1 MGRKKR
7 NLPPR
12 SKPPPNVN
20 LPQEQSKI
28 EPLAPSDCDSVKFEY
43 DRARTALG
51 RRNHAKALRIMKDA
65 CVRYKNCALVYRAA
79 GYVQVEVASLI
90 ANNVAKQRYLKNA
103 LESARRAVSLSP
115 NSLEF
120 ANFLVTLL
128 YNASIDGQGY
138 EEIVRECER
147 ALSIDDPIDPANESF
162 HDDIHLDTVED
173 RIGYLRQAL
182 QSTVQK
188 CVIASSPP
196 STENLEIQKAI
207 QTPEENLEIN
217 DPVAAATLSEQ
228 ESDSEDDDDDD
239 DDDVNAKKNKVPKR
253 MKDAARKMF
262 TSKVMRMYQRLS
274 YWNSMSV
281 EKRRGFLVLRIC
293 DLREHFGAIK
303 DGLAARTFSEAIG
316 FAQKHKTWKF
326 WPCCFCDEKF
336 NDSNLRMQHIEQEH
350 KKSKLRYVDP
360 QEVDAN
366 WARMLVNG
374 TWKPVDIPGAQKII
388 EEQSKRQSADLVGD
402 SDANLQPP
410 ACQNDQKWPLSNNVE
425 RAKILE
431 RIHDVFLL
439 LLRSNCLS
447 KSNLEKVIEDAM
459 DELRNFVPLLQI
471 HIQGLHQTPLC
482 ICFLEVSKLKKIL
495 QFLHLVSY
503 LCGLNKNPYKGS
515 SSDDVL
521 DEYKIEEIEIKE
533 RIVFN
538 GDSSCLLMDERLL
551 QGEIKSPANGDA
563 VADDVSAATCTIH
576 HEEVDVLPGSDALVP
591 WLFGPSIGEALK
603 SWTDIQKAMKHQV
616 VKVIQQIENEFC
628 LIETWRRKKSELE
641 NEKQALL
648 AVESICIEELK
659 KRTQVTMHIQQSYAS
674 LLRRRQGELNGANN
688 DAMSQSSR
696 FEFDAILSILIDAQ
710 TLNVEHSQLEAVL
723 TGKSSLKSSDHMHQE
738 DACITL
744 AITRQLRKG
753 PSAEFSRLQRLVMR
767 ILNVTRPQGVK
778 FMQAPMHDYW
788 FIILPLL
795 KSFMLEQFEALVDED
810 AKQKADAVGE
820 ALLAEIALED
830 ENNISKAGTDTK
842 LPQKKLKSKKQK
854 KNQRKKDPKVTQGDE
869 LYVLQEETEEQV
881 HFPVGYDGDSPSSEI
896 VVAVRAYELGLQ
908 GEELEHEVEEKTLQA
923 HKDLPDTLGLGLIN
937 DGENNCFLNVIVQ
950 SLWHLRT
957 FRGEFLS
964 ISKSVHVHIGDP
976 CVVCAIYDIFTALRE
991 AANKGGAAVS
1001 PSNLRIALSKLKY
1014 NGNFQEGQMNDASE
1028 ALLAILDILHQSF
1041 TCGSGSDYAESPFD
1055 ELLKLANEHYCDS
1068 EVGGCGK
1075 LNNLHHIL
1083 STPPHVFTT
1092 VLGWSTKEDVD
1103 NISAILAALTT
1114 EIDIGVIYEGI
1125 DPGNKHSLI
1134 SMVCYCPIHF
1144 ICFVYSRAYEKW
1156 ILFEDKT
1163 VKLIGGWDDVLALC
1177 KQTKL
1182 QPQVLFFEAEN

>member
-1 MGRKKR
+1 
-7 NLPPR
+7 
-12 SKPPPNVN
+12 
-20 LPQEQSKI
+20 
-28 EPLAPSDCDSVKFEY
+28 
-43 DRARTALG
+43 
-51 RRNHAKALRIMKDA
+51 MKDA

-103 LESARRAVSLSP
+103 LDSARRAVSLSP

-162 HDDIHLDTVED
+162 HDDIAPYLTDIHLDTVED

-293 DLREHFGAIK
+293 DLREHFGSIK

-402 SDANLQPP
+402 SDANLQPL
-410 ACQNDQKWPLSNNVE
+410 ACPNDQKWPLSNNVE

-459 DELRNFVPLLQI
+459 DELRNFVPLSQI
-471 HIQGLHQTPLC
+471 HIHGLHQTPLC

-576 HEEVDVLPGSDALVP
+576 YEEVDVLPGSDALVP

-628 LIETWRRKKSELE
+628 LIETWRRRKSELE

-723 TGKSSLKSSDHMHQE
+723 TGKSSLKSSDHVHQE

-744 AITRQLRKG
+744 AITRQFRKG
-753 PSAEFSRLQRLVMR
+753 PSAE
-767 ILNVTRPQGVK
+767 
-778 FMQAPMHDYW
+778 
-788 FIILPLL
+788 
-795 KSFMLEQFEALVDED
+795 EQFEALVDED

-896 VVAVRAYELGLQ
+896 VVAVRAYELGLH
-908 GEELEHEVEEKTLQA
+908 GEELEHEVEERTLQA
-923 HKDLPDTLGLGLIN
+923 HKDLPDTLGPGLIN

-964 ISKSVHVHIGDP
+964 ISKSVHAHIGDP

-1001 PSNLRIALSKLKY
+1001 PTNLRIALSKLKY

-1182 QPQVLFFEAEN
+1182 QPQVLYNPDHEVEVSGANSLAADFQVDVPPNSKRRKPEKVRRKD

>member
-1 MGRKKR
+1 M
-7 NLPPR
+7 N
-12 SKPPPNVN
+12 
-20 LPQEQSKI
+20 
-28 EPLAPSDCDSVKFEY
+28 
-43 DRARTALG
+43 
-51 RRNHAKALRIMKDA
+51 
-65 CVRYKNCALVYRAA
+65 
-79 GYVQVEVASLI
+79 
-90 ANNVAKQRYLKNA
+90 
-103 LESARRAVSLSP
+103 
-115 NSLEF
+115 
-120 ANFLVTLL
+120 
-128 YNASIDGQGY
+128 
-138 EEIVRECER
+138 
-147 ALSIDDPIDPANESF
+147 
-162 HDDIHLDTVED
+162 IHLDTVED

-274 YWNSMSV
+274 YWNSVSV

-293 DLREHFGAIK
+293 DLREHFGSIK

-402 SDANLQPP
+402 SDANLQPL
-410 ACQNDQKWPLSNNVE
+410 ACPNDQKWPLSNNVE

-439 LLRSNCLS
+439 LLRRNCLS

-459 DELRNFVPLLQI
+459 DELRNFVPLSQI
-471 HIQGLHQTPLC
+471 HIHGLHQTPLC

-576 HEEVDVLPGSDALVP
+576 YEEVDVLPGSDALVP

-723 TGKSSLKSSDHMHQE
+723 TGKSSLKSSDHVHQE

-744 AITRQLRKG
+744 AITRQFRKG

-778 FMQAPMHDYW
+778 FMQ
-788 FIILPLL
+788 
-795 KSFMLEQFEALVDED
+795 EQFEALVDED

-896 VVAVRAYELGLQ
+896 VVAVRAYELGLH
-908 GEELEHEVEEKTLQA
+908 GEELEHEVEERTLQA
-923 HKDLPDTLGLGLIN
+923 HKDLPDTLGPGLIN

-964 ISKSVHVHIGDP
+964 ISKSVHAHIGDP

-1001 PSNLRIALSKLKY
+1001 PTNLRIALSKLKY

-1041 TCGSGSDYAESPFD
+1041 TCGSGVSSTKSPGSSCTGSFDCASDACIAHTVFGMDIFQKMNCHYCNTESKQMKFTSFFHYINAAQLRQRKSDYAESPFD

-1177 KQTKL
+1177 KQMKL
-1182 QPQVLFFEAEN
+1182 QPQVLYNPDHEVEVSGANSLAAG